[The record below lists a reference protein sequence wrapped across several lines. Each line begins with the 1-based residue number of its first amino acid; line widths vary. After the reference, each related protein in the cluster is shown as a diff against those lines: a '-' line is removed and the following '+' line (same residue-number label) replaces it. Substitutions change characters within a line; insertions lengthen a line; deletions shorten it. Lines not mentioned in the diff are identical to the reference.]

1 MLALPEDSRIRM
13 PVLVVRSGSVN
24 GLLRVEVPD
33 HLAPLALP
41 KRQGIGWLLGGG
53 SGQGCVGARL
63 RGEADGVLM
72 PPRNRV
78 GPDAVSGVTT
88 WRRGL

>member
-1 MLALPEDSRIRM
+1 M

-53 SGQGCVGARL
+53 AGQGCVGARL
-63 RGEADGVLM
+63 RGEAGVAPGALSRHS
-72 PPRNRV
+72 PANDFVRWHPE
-78 GPDAVSGVTT
+78 PS
-88 WRRGL
+88 